1 MRRQRVR
8 DKRKTGEGV
17 DRLAH
22 AIAKLY
28 AENKI
33 GDGEIITSE
42 RHISALYE
50 AKTALESAITSLD
63 DTIDC
68 TLIDLRRAY
77 DALGEITGKTATQDV
92 VNSIFS
98 KFCVGK

>member
-1 MRRQRVR
+1 ME
-8 DKRKTGEGV
+8 K
-17 DRLAH
+17 LAH
-22 AIAKLY
+22 AIAALY
-28 AENKI
+28 KRSKI

-42 RHISALYE
+42 RHVSALYE
-50 AKTALESAITSLD
+50 AKTALDSAIASLD

-98 KFCVGK
+98 RFCVGK